1 MFIAILQLWLPWK
14 TFQHVIGIQ
23 VSPLLLDLW
32 EILGSLQMFT
42 TYNIWYVYIFI
53 YIYVLPYTRY
63 WYLPTVYIYYMHML
77 LTYIFIY
84 IIILLLH
91 TFLAAPLLPSSYFS
105 GPRSKFLVGTSR
117 EARIIRKN
125 FGATHFIIGR
135 DMAGT
140 SLERFREA
148 MITY

>member
-1 MFIAILQLWLPWK
+1 
-14 TFQHVIGIQ
+14 
-23 VSPLLLDLW
+23 
-32 EILGSLQMFT
+32 
-42 TYNIWYVYIFI
+42 
-53 YIYVLPYTRY
+53 
-63 WYLPTVYIYYMHML
+63 
-77 LTYIFIY
+77 
-84 IIILLLH
+84 LLLH

>member
-53 YIYVLPYTRY
+53 YMYYRILDIDIYLQ
-63 WYLPTVYIYYMHML
+63 YIYILYA
-77 LTYIFIY
+77 YVAYVYIY